1 MVIARHARWD
11 MHNTNQATGIA
22 AQKGTRTIM
31 TGAAG
36 TSRREVALA
45 VAAQREAA
53 QPEAV

>member
-22 AQKGTRTIM
+22 AQKGTRIIM

-36 TSRREVALA
+36 TSRRE
-45 VAAQREAA
+45 AAQPVAVQQGVA

>member
-22 AQKGTRTIM
+22 AQKGTRIIM

-36 TSRREVALA
+36 TSRREVALT